1 MKNNKSMMYLA
12 ISNLFLVFLG
22 VGLVVPVLP
31 QLKEEMNFSGTTMGM
46 MISIFAIAQL
56 IASPIAGILSD
67 KFGRKRLIVLG
78 MLIFSISELLF
89 GLAQSTNAFFFSR
102 ALGGIA
108 AALVMPSVTA
118 FVADMTTIDKRPR
131 AMGLV
136 SAAIS
141 GGFIIG
147 PGVGGFI
154 AHFGTR
160 VPFFVASGLALF
172 GFFLSL
178 IVLKEPKKH
187 EINQMDFP
195 KESILGILKNP
206 VFSSLFII
214 ILVSSFGLQAFESI
228 YSIMATINFGFTTN
242 DIALVITVS
251 GSLALICQVFLFD
264 WIVSK
269 LGEMRLIQ
277 LTFFVSATFIAVIAF
292 TTSHLV
298 VVLSTFVVF
307 LSFDLFRP
315 AVTTY
320 LSKNGGNQ
328 QGAINGLNST
338 FTSFGNILGPLA
350 AGSLFDLNHFY
361 PYYVSAMILLGTGFL
376 SLFLTNMTSKK
387 LLLKKS

>member
-1 MKNNKSMMYLA
+1 MKNQTSMMYLA

-46 MISIFAIAQL
+46 MISIFAITQL

-89 GLAQSTNAFFFSR
+89 GLAQSTNGFFFSR
-102 ALGGIA
+102 GLGGIA

-118 FVADMTTIDKRPR
+118 FVADMTTIDKRPK

-160 VPFFVASGLALF
+160 VPFFVASALALL

-178 IVLKEPKKH
+178 IVLKEPAKQG
-187 EINQMDFP
+187 ITQSSAP
-195 KESILGILKNP
+195 KESILDILRNP
-206 VFSSLFII
+206 IFTSLFII
-214 ILVSSFGLQAFESI
+214 ILISSFGLQAFESI
-228 YSIMATINFGFTTN
+228 YSIMTTINFGFTMN
-242 DIALVITVS
+242 DIALVITIS
-251 GSLALICQVFLFD
+251 GSLALICQIFLFD
-264 WIVSK
+264 WIVSR

-277 LTFFVSATFIAVIAF
+277 LTFFTSATFIAVIAF
-292 TTSHLV
+292 TTSQLV
-298 VVLSTFVVF
+298 VILSTFIVF

-350 AGSLFDLNHFY
+350 AGALFDMNHFY
-361 PYYVSAMILLGTGFL
+361 PYYVSAIILMGTGFL
-376 SLFLTNMTSKK
+376 SLFLSRKTSKA
-387 LLLKKS
+387 LLLNKS